1 MSDLRLDRSKYFST
15 VHGDRT
21 PEDPHFRVAF
31 LQDGLPFDCNGELV
45 PDDGRT
51 EPWEGIA
58 EGQKIKFTP
67 LYDVPMR
74 ERLAKKKERLA
85 KRAAKP
91 DTSEEPEQ
99 KTANAAARAD
109 AAADDV
115 DLVAWLRGE
124 ASYETYLLFAA
135 ARKRFS
141 IAYSKLGQL
150 VEDLVL
156 DHKLIEER
164 ELAPRLARLLTNP
177 RTSDLGPRNRPAL
190 DQDRG
195 SADAQA

>member
-51 EPWEGIA
+51 EPWEGNGDGRRIW
-58 EGQKIKFTP
+58 FTP
-67 LYDVPMR
+67 LYDAPMR

-85 KRAAKP
+85 RRPAKP
-91 DTSEEPEQ
+91 GAPQEPEQ
-99 KTANAAARAD
+99 EADQAD
-109 AAADDV
+109 AVSKADAGADEV
-115 DLVAWLRGE
+115 DLVAWLKGQRN
-124 ASYETYLLFAA
+124 YDTYLLFAA

-156 DHKLIEER
+156 DHKLIDER
-164 ELAPRLARLLTNP
+164 ELAPRLARLLTNK
-177 RTSDLGPRNRPAL
+177 PA
-190 DQDRG
+190 
-195 SADAQA
+195 